1 MRVVVVGAGLGGVAA
16 AVGLHRSG
24 HEVMLCERADRL
36 RETGTAILIA
46 PNGVHALDMLG
57 LGDFARGHALRV
69 ASGGL
74 RDWRGRPLL
83 VADIGAAQQAL
94 GPVAMVSRP
103 ELHQALRAPL
113 PEGLVRTGTWVDR
126 LEQDQEGVLVSSGGQ
141 QLARADVVVV
151 ADGIGSD
158 LRAQLFPA
166 HPGVRRTGRLDL
178 RGMLP
183 APAGLD
189 VDGLLASNLI
199 DRHTGSEFGLYP
211 VGDDLLYWFTDSA
224 LSGQP
229 PGPEQARRDMLAL
242 MAGWHPAVPALIEAT
257 SPADIYVDPI
267 ACLARPLPSFAVGR
281 VALLGDAAHA
291 MPPDLGQGA
300 SQAFVD
306 AAALTRHLA
315 GASQES
321 ASQDEI
327 AERLRRYDQE
337 RRPPAN
343 RLLRQAQRMS
353 RLTAQTGARGW
364 LRDALLRAVPEQL
377 AVRQAASLYGIPRD
391 RDRITGSAPADQLN
405 SQLPAEQPVTGR
417 AGLRRGRGR

>member
-57 LGDFARGHALRV
+57 LGDFARDQPRCASRAAGCATGEATSTAGRGHR
-69 ASGGL
+69 S
-74 RDWRGRPLL
+74 RPRRRWGRC
-83 VADIGAAQQAL
+83 
-94 GPVAMVSRP
+94 AMTGRP

-113 PEGLVRTGTWVDR
+113 PEGLVRTGTRVDR

-141 QLARADVVVV
+141 LLARADVVVV

-300 SQAFVD
+300 SQAFED
-306 AAALTRHLA
+306 AAALTQA
-315 GASQES
+315 P
-321 ASQDEI
+321 
-327 AERLRRYDQE
+327 RRCQ
-337 RRPPAN
+337 
-343 RLLRQAQRMS
+343 
-353 RLTAQTGARGW
+353 
-364 LRDALLRAVPEQL
+364 
-377 AVRQAASLYGIPRD
+377 
-391 RDRITGSAPADQLN
+391 
-405 SQLPAEQPVTGR
+405 
-417 AGLRRGRGR
+417 RGRCQPGRCQPGRCPPG

>member
-24 HEVMLCERADRL
+24 HEVMLYERADRL

-46 PNGVHALDMLG
+46 PNGVHALDLLG

-113 PEGLVRTGTWVDR
+113 PEGLVRTGTRVDR
-126 LEQDQEGVLVSSGGQ
+126 LEQNQEGVLVSSGGQ
-141 QLARADVVVV
+141 QLTRADVVVV

-242 MAGWHPAVPALIEAT
+242 MADWHPAVPALIEAT

-315 GASQES
+315 GASQEGAS
-321 ASQDEI
+321 KEGASQEEV

-364 LRDALLRAVPEQL
+364 LRDALLRAVPERL
-377 AVRQAASLYGIPRD
+377 AVRQAASLYSVPRD
-391 RDRITGSAPADQLN
+391 RNRTTVS
-405 SQLPAEQPVTGR
+405 GR
-417 AGLRRGRGR
+417 ARLSRGRGRSPGPG